1 MMKKNPVWKAL
12 FSQSGSEIYE
22 ISKLLG
28 RFPDAIITNKSPENL
43 EKVNPKLLEEAFERF
58 IFIPRIATPD
68 EYKTAI
74 GVASIVTLH
83 GFLRI
88 LPSEVCFRYN
98 VFNGHPGL
106 ITRYP
111 ELKGKDPQARAWNEY
126 ATNPRPYHG
135 HVIHKVIAAVDEGQI
150 EATAYFK
157 SNDLYEE
164 YLTVENYIAQLHK
177 TAVNNWVAFLKKKVL
192 INKL

>member
-1 MMKKNPVWKAL
+1 MKKIINWKTL

-22 ISKLLG
+22 VSKLLG
-28 RFPDAIITNKSPENL
+28 RFPDEIITNKSPENI
-43 EKVNPKLLEEAFERF
+43 EKINPKLLEEAYDRF
-58 IFIPRIATPD
+58 VFIPRIATPL

-74 GVASIVTLH
+74 GHANIVTLH
-83 GFLRI
+83 GYLRI
-88 LPSEVCFRYN
+88 LPPEVCYWYSI
-98 VFNGHPGL
+98 FNGHPGL

-126 ATNPRPYHG
+126 KDNPRVFHG
-135 HVIHKVIAAVDEGQI
+135 HVIHKVISAVDEGSV

-157 SNDLYEE
+157 TNDLYQE
-164 YLTVENYIAQLHK
+164 YETLETYIAELHK
-177 TAVNNWVAFLKKKVL
+177 IAIHNWVAFLRKKLL

>member
-1 MMKKNPVWKAL
+1 MKKNLIWKAF

-28 RFPDAIITNKSPENL
+28 RFPDNIITNKSLENI
-43 EKVNPKLLEEAFERF
+43 EKINPRLLEEAYKSFV
-58 IFIPRIATPD
+58 FIPRVAAPI

-88 LPSEVCFRYN
+88 LPPEVCFRYSIY
-98 VFNGHPGL
+98 NGHPGL

-111 ELKGKDPQARAWNEY
+111 ELKGKDPQARVWNEY
-126 ATNPRPYHG
+126 KDNARLYHG
-135 HVIHKVIAAVDEGQI
+135 HVIHKVISAVDDGQI

-157 SNDLYEE
+157 SNDLYGE
-164 YLTVENYIAQLHK
+164 YKNIETYIAELHRI
-177 TAVNNWVAFLKKKVL
+177 AIHNWVAFLKKKLL
-192 INKL
+192 INKPC